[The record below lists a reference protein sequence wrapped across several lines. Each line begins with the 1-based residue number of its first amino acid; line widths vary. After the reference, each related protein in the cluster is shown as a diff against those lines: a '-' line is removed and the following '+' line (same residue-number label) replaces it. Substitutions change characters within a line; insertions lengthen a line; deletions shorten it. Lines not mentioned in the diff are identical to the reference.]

1 MGARRAL
8 SGPTTWRPIL
18 GLSWIGTARAAF
30 DRDGFRAGPMIC
42 EHSGMDPQSI
52 DQAYS
57 ALQQE
62 FNEVAQA
69 LQGLAGKLSAAAG
82 AGDQH
87 AQEWLLD
94 LKGLALNIKSE
105 QMQVQNL
112 LSQIHGFVDSQHQ
125 QYQQQMPAYQQ
136 QYVRGGG
143 GGLGG
148 LLNSNFGRAIEWGA
162 GFGIG
167 DDLINSLF

>member
-1 MGARRAL
+1 
-8 SGPTTWRPIL
+8 
-18 GLSWIGTARAAF
+18 
-30 DRDGFRAGPMIC
+30 
-42 EHSGMDPQSI
+42 MDPQSI

-57 ALQQE
+57 ELQQE
-62 FNEVAQA
+62 FKEVATA
-69 LQGLAGKLSAAAG
+69 LQGLAGKMTTAAS
-82 AGDQH
+82 AGDAH

-94 LKGLALNIKSE
+94 LKGLALNLKSE

-112 LSQIHGFVDSQHQ
+112 LSQIHSFVDNQHQ
-125 QYQQQMPAYQQ
+125 QYSQQMPAYQQ
-136 QYVRGGG
+136 RYGMGGGGMGGRG

-167 DDLINSLF
+167 DDLINSIF

>member
-1 MGARRAL
+1 
-8 SGPTTWRPIL
+8 
-18 GLSWIGTARAAF
+18 
-30 DRDGFRAGPMIC
+30 
-42 EHSGMDPQSI
+42 MDPNSI

-57 ALQQE
+57 QLQQE
-62 FNEVAQA
+62 FNEVAA
-69 LQGLAGKLSAAAG
+69 TLQTLANKLSTAAG
-82 AGDQH
+82 SGDQH

-94 LKGLALNIKSE
+94 LKGLALNLKSE

-112 LSQIHGFVDSQHQ
+112 LSQIHSFVDNQHQ
-125 QYQQQMPAYQQ
+125 QYSQQMPAYQQ
-136 QYVRGGG
+136 QYGGRGRG